1 MKIAVT
7 GAAGH
12 VGAAICRELIEQGH
26 EVIALVFNDLR
37 ALKGLPVKTV
47 KGNVLDRNS
56 LKVLMQDCDAVFH
69 TAGVIELGYKHI
81 QSVYDINV
89 KGTQNV
95 LETAKECGVKKIV
108 HFSSIHAYD
117 HSPHDQPLDEK
128 RHFVGE
134 ISIFYDQT
142 KRDGHILAQEA
153 AKNGQHVVIVCP
165 TSVVGPYDYKP
176 SKLGKAVID
185 ISKGSVPSAVKGGFD
200 FVDVRDIAKGAIL
213 ALEKGENGTTYIL
226 GGKYHSIKS
235 FSEYV
240 LRANGSRKKMLE
252 LPLFMAYI
260 GVPFIQLYAKIT
272 GKPPLYDKTYIDILA
287 DGNKQTLSDKAKNE
301 LGYTPRDL
309 EVSLTDT
316 VSWFKAENKI

>member
-12 VGAAICRELIEQGH
+12 VGTAICRELIAQGY

-37 ALKGLPVKTV
+37 ALEGLPVKTV
-47 KGNVLDRNS
+47 KGNVLDKDS
-56 LKVLMQDCDAVFH
+56 LHALMQDCDAVFH
-69 TAGVIELGYKHI
+69 TAGVIELGYQFI

-95 LETAKECGVKKIV
+95 LETAREMNVQKVV
-108 HFSSIHAYD
+108 HFSSIHAYN
-117 HSPHDQPLDEK
+117 HSPHDQPLDET
-128 RHFVGE
+128 RTFVGE
-134 ISIFYDQT
+134 NSIFYDQT
-142 KRDGHILAQEA
+142 KRDGHRLAQKA
-153 AKNGQHVVIVCP
+153 ARNGQHVVIVCP

-200 FVDVRDIAKGAIL
+200 FVDVRDVAKGAIL
-213 ALEKGENGTTYIL
+213 ALEKGENGSTYIL
-226 GGKYHSIKS
+226 GGKYYTIKE
-235 FSEYV
+235 FSELV
-240 LRANGSRKKMLE
+240 LRANGSNKKMLE

-260 GVPFIQLYAKIT
+260 GVPFIQLYAKIS

-287 DGNKQTLSDKAKNE
+287 DGNKQTLSEKAKRD
-301 LGYTPRDL
+301 LGYQPREL
-309 EVSLTDT
+309 KISLTDT
-316 VSWFKAENKI
+316 VSWFKAEGKI